1 MHRPI
6 RGMVLLLL
14 AAVLAGQAQ
23 GNLTV
28 IPASED
34 VYINMGENSLSV
46 FNQSDFLLCSIDVVE
61 NNQTGSNLT
70 REISYPGVPAIQ
82 FEISDINLSQDDMA
96 VLLLKAESIRKGSD
110 PVMAT
115 LVTIGSGWDE
125 SSDYTTFLINLL
137 PAWNIVKN
145 NDATAYSSNTDG
157 DSVFVFDVS
166 KKLQDARA
174 EADRISFLLQAFSNS
189 SAEIAFFSRESNRG
203 PCLVIMPYPQTDG
216 NATLDMASM
225 EEMVSIADM
234 SGELQPGNLSSKL
247 QLSNMSSSLE
257 PGNLSSKLQLGNMS
271 RSLEPGNLSSKMQL
285 GNMSRSLEPGNL
297 SSKLQLGNMSRSL
310 EPGNLSS
317 ILLSNM
323 SRSLEP
329 GSLSRTL
336 NLSNIGDIIQTSR
349 MNLAA

>member
-14 AAVLAGQAQ
+14 VAVFAGQAQ
-23 GNLTV
+23 GHLTV

-46 FNQSDFLLCSIDVVE
+46 FNQSNFLLCSIDVLE
-61 NNQTGSNLT
+61 NNQTGDKLT
-70 REISYPGVPAIQ
+70 REVSYPGAPAIQ
-82 FEISDINLSQDDMA
+82 FDISDLNLSQDDMA

-110 PVMAT
+110 PVMVT
-115 LVTIGSGWDE
+115 LATIGSGWDE

-157 DSVFVFDVS
+157 DAVFVFDVS

-174 EADRISFLLQAFSNS
+174 EGDRISFLLQAFSNS
-189 SAEIAFFSRESNRG
+189 SAEIAFFSRESDRG

-216 NATLDMASM
+216 NAALDMASM

-247 QLSNMSSSLE
+247 QIGNMSRSLEPGNLSSILQLGNMSSSLE
-257 PGNLSSKLQLGNMS
+257 PGNLSSILQLGNMS
-271 RSLEPGNLSSKMQL
+271 RSLEPGNLS
-285 GNMSRSLEPGNL
+285 R
-297 SSKLQLGNMSRSL
+297 KLQLGN
-310 EPGNLSS
+310 
-317 ILLSNM
+317 
-323 SRSLEP
+323 
-329 GSLSRTL
+329 
-336 NLSNIGDIIQTSR
+336 
-349 MNLAA
+349 

>member
-14 AAVLAGQAQ
+14 AAVLAGQAE

-61 NNQTGSNLT
+61 NNQTLDNLT

-82 FEISDINLSQDDMA
+82 FDISDINLSQDDMA

-115 LVTIGSGWDE
+115 LVTIGSAWNE

-157 DSVFVFDVS
+157 DTVFAFDVS
-166 KKLQDARA
+166 KKLQDAGA
-174 EADRISFLLQAFSNS
+174 EGDRISFLLQAFSNS
-189 SAEIAFFSRESNRG
+189 SAEIAFFSRESDRG
-203 PCLVIMPYPQTDG
+203 PCLVIMPYPQTG
-216 NATLDMASM
+216 VNVALDTARM
-225 EEMVSIADM
+225 EEMDSIADM
-234 SGELQPGNLSSKL
+234 SGELQPGNLSSQLQLGNMSSSLEPGNLGSKL
-247 QLSNMSSSLE
+247 QLGNMSNSLE

-271 RSLEPGNLSSKMQL
+271 RSMDPGNL
-285 GNMSRSLEPGNL
+285 G
-297 SSKLQLGNMSRSL
+297 SKLQLGNMSSSL
-310 EPGNLSS
+310 EPGNL
-317 ILLSNM
+317 
-323 SRSLEP
+323 
-329 GSLSRTL
+329 RTL
-336 NLSNIGDIIQTSR
+336 NLSNISDMIQTSR
-349 MNLAA
+349 MNLTA

>member
-61 NNQTGSNLT
+61 NNQTGDNLT

-82 FEISDINLSQDDMA
+82 FDISDINLSQDDMA

-115 LVTIGSGWDE
+115 LVTIGSAWNE

-157 DSVFVFDVS
+157 DTVFAFDVS
-166 KKLQDARA
+166 KKLQDAGA
-174 EADRISFLLQAFSNS
+174 EGDHISFLLQAFSNS
-189 SAEIAFFSRESNRG
+189 SAEIAFFSRESDRG
-203 PCLVIMPYPQTDG
+203 PCLVIMPYPQTG
-216 NATLDMASM
+216 VNAALDMARM
-225 EEMVSIADM
+225 EEMDSIADM

-247 QLSNMSSSLE
+247 QLGNMSRSMDPGNLGSKLQLGNMSNSLE
-257 PGNLSSKLQLGNMS
+257 PGNLSSKLQLGDMGS
-271 RSLEPGNLSSKMQL
+271 SLEPGNL
-285 GNMSRSLEPGNL
+285 
-297 SSKLQLGNMSRSL
+297 
-310 EPGNLSS
+310 
-317 ILLSNM
+317 
-323 SRSLEP
+323 
-329 GSLSRTL
+329 RTL
-336 NLSNIGDIIQTSR
+336 NLSNISDMIQTSR
-349 MNLAA
+349 MNLTA

>member
-6 RGMVLLLL
+6 RGMLLLLL

-46 FNQSDFLLCSIDVVE
+46 FNQSDFLLCGIDVAE
-61 NNQTGSNLT
+61 KNQTEDNLT

-82 FEISDINLSQDDMA
+82 FDISDLNLSQDDMA

-110 PVMAT
+110 PVMVT
-115 LVTIGSGWDE
+115 LATIGSDWDE

-157 DSVFVFDVS
+157 DAVFAFDVS

-174 EADRISFLLQAFSNS
+174 EGDLISFLLQAFSNS
-189 SAEIAFFSRESNRG
+189 SAEIAFFSRESDRG
-203 PCLVIMPYPQTDG
+203 PCLVIMPYPRTKS
-216 NATLDMASM
+216 NAALDMACM
-225 EEMVSIADM
+225 EEMASIADM
-234 SGELQPGNLSSKL
+234 SGELQLGNMSSASEPGNLSGKL
-247 QLSNMSSSLE
+247 QLGNMSSASE
-257 PGNLSSKLQLGNMS
+257 PGNLSSKLQLGNI
-271 RSLEPGNLSSKMQL
+271 
-285 GNMSRSLEPGNL
+285 SRSLEPGNL
-297 SSKLQLGNMSRSL
+297 SSKLQLGNMSSAS

-317 ILLSNM
+317 KFQLGNLISA
-323 SRSLEP
+323 SEP
-329 GSLSRTL
+329 GNLSRTL
-336 NLSNIGDIIQTSR
+336 NLSNISDMIQMSR